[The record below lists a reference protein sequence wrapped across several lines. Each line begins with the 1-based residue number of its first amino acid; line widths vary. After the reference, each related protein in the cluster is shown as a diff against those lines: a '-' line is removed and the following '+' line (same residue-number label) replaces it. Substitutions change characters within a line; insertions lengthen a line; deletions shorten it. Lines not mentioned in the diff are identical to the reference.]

1 MYGYIYLTIC
11 LITNKIYIGQHCAKV
26 FNQKYHGSGILIKK
40 VIKKYGKI
48 NFKTILLEEIYTNQ
62 NDLNLRERYYINK
75 YNATSREI
83 GYNLDD
89 GGTGIGKHSLSTKQ
103 KISISKKGKA
113 MSNESRQKIKEAWQK
128 KLAED

>member
-11 LITNKIYIGQHCAKV
+11 LITNKIYIGQHCAKS
-26 FNQKYHGSGILIKK
+26 FDQKYHGSGILIKK
-40 VIKKYGKI
+40 AIKKYGKI
-48 NFKTILLEEIYTNQ
+48 NFKTIHLEKIYTNQ

-75 YNATSREI
+75 YNATNREI

-103 KISISKKGKA
+103 KISASENSKA
-113 MSNESRQKIKEAWQK
+113 VSNESRQKIKEA
-128 KLAED
+128 